1 MKHKQFNVV
10 FAILMSLS
18 LSLLYTSAIAEE
30 TVIKQEKKITYE
42 TCLNVIKTSED
53 KLSITPEIS
62 EHSDEKRLATFKL
75 VDGTLTITCDGQNG
89 LIIVSTNS
97 EK

>member
-30 TVIKQEKKITYE
+30 TVIKQEKMTYE

>member
-10 FAILMSLS
+10 FAMLMSLS
-18 LSLLYTSAIAEE
+18 LSLLYSSAIAEE
-30 TVIKQEKKITYE
+30 TVIKQEKMTYE

-53 KLSITPEIS
+53 KLSITPEIF